1 MITPLPWKG
10 EQNPAYVLLST
21 HSRQSAN
28 RYTST
33 PHVAPAVPHRD
44 FKGLI
49 GKPAKSNPGKPIPSS
64 KRNPCPICGD
74 HSGDCRWFHH
84 DDLVLC
90 RSQGHSLRKGE
101 SILGADGGSWTYWK
115 RGDLWNTF
123 APTRVKTARVREVRP
138 SLPITPAPVGL
149 DTDSRHQAFT
159 TLLQQQS
166 LHIEDAAD
174 LIRRGFTHD
183 QIQRMG
189 AKTLKQ
195 GLRFKAAPL
204 GLPGFSSGIHNCETG
219 YLVPTRDWDGRING
233 GQLKPRNGG
242 GYRWLAG
249 CHLASSNEL
258 PLQIIP
264 GDPKQPFLFVE
275 GTGPKPWMVHFMT
288 GATVIGAAGG
298 NFTSSPTQ
306 LHQTLHQTKNQLRV
320 LLPDGESI
328 YNHHVLDS
336 YKKLA
341 EFLTDGPSE
350 IGYTGLSVHWW
361 DQFHKG
367 SDADETDAWLNGTDI
382 PSTEF
387 FDGDR
392 LSLLQGRGWMFDLD
406 RKADITIDAQYLPSG
421 LVANRDERLVAVICG
436 LGTGK
441 TESQKDIVS
450 RAHSDDRPVIAL
462 STLRRLSQQQ
472 GRRIGLPYIEEG
484 RRADLDR
491 ESDRSFGIAYRKQH
505 GFCSCRASLRPTS
518 AKKFNNYL

>member
-1 MITPLPWKG
+1 MITPLLWKG
-10 EQNPAYVLLST
+10 EQNPAYVLLSP
-21 HSRQSAN
+21 HSRQSGN
-28 RYTST
+28 GYTST
-33 PHVAPAVPHRD
+33 PHIAPSVPHRD

-123 APTRVKTARVREVRP
+123 APTRIKTARVREVRP
-138 SLPITPAPVGL
+138 SLPVTPAPVRL

-204 GLPGFSSGIHNCETG
+204 GLPGFSSGIHNGETG
-219 YLVPTRDWDGRING
+219 YLVPTRDWDWRING

-264 GDPKQPFLFVE
+264 GDPKQPVLFVE

-306 LHQTLHQTKNQLRV
+306 LHQTLHQTKNQPRV

-350 IGYTGLSVHWW
+350 IGYTGLSVRWW

-367 SDADETDAWLNGTDI
+367 SDADETDGSGVLGRLAYEMTSGVTAGVNISYDEAFDTRVSADLKVRFGG
-382 PSTEF
+382 PSTTA
-387 FDGDR
+387 
-392 LSLLQGRGWMFDLD
+392 Q
-406 RKADITIDAQYLPSG
+406 RKEVQQLPVINALTSTPS
-421 LVANRDERLVAVICG
+421 NRDVRVHDGYLWDCKLDWRRFEIIGVWG
-436 LGTGK
+436 LLCK
-441 TESQKDIVS
+441 PN
-450 RAHSDDRPVIAL
+450 SDL
-462 STLRRLSQQQ
+462 
-472 GRRIGLPYIEEG
+472 
-484 RRADLDR
+484 
-491 ESDRSFGIAYRKQH
+491 
-505 GFCSCRASLRPTS
+505 
-518 AKKFNNYL
+518 